1 MDVMDVLDHLEE
13 EHRKVEQLLDQ
24 LAESDPGAERKQ
36 LVGKLEEALNVHM
49 VVEEQFLYPV
59 VLDVLGEEAAT
70 EAEVEHD
77 LAREGITKLHALA
90 DQPGFGAAV
99 DMVKAG
105 IGHHVE
111 EEESEM
117 FPELRQNAA
126 ALLASMDAAQLEAG
140 GEEQRRCVEGLRD
153 DQGRAVRAGQ
163 GGRRPR
169 PLGDVERRA
178 GHRTGTA
185 TLSTPEITMVPQS
198 GW

>member
-77 LAREGITKLHALA
+77 LAREGITRLHALA

-126 ALLASMDAAQLEAG
+126 AQLAAMDAAQLEATVRSSG
-140 GEEQRRCVEGLRD
+140 AASTGSVMTRDELYEQAKEAGVP
-153 DQGRAVRAGQ
+153 GRSEMSKDELA
-163 GGRRPR
+163 
-169 PLGDVERRA
+169 
-178 GHRTGTA
+178 TA
-185 TLSTPEITMVPQS
+185 LAQQR
-198 GW
+198 